1 MGIYKIRTS
10 KYTWNRL
17 QSSSHT
23 SKRTSIIETT
33 PVNKVDVDVLKRRVI
48 HQKKKEKM
56 QSRIILASAI
66 VSLGVISY
74 FAG

>member
-1 MGIYKIRTS
+1 MKSSSLNRTS
-10 KYTWNRL
+10 T
-17 QSSSHT
+17 
-23 SKRTSIIETT
+23 IEMT
-33 PVNKVDVDVLKRRVI
+33 PQNKVDVDVLKRRVI